1 MDRHFA
7 IQDLIDANVI
17 DQSAEIFAAPVSPVF
32 KLRAIRKL
40 IAKKMGFRIHMDLIP
55 LQASMVKGS
64 HGVIPKDE
72 NDWPILFG
80 KDFPGKG
87 KTLEA
92 TDIRDLL
99 LDLLSA

>member
-1 MDRHFA
+1 M
-7 IQDLIDANVI
+7 
-17 DQSAEIFAAPVSPVF
+17 P

-55 LQASMVKGS
+55 LQPSLVKGS

-80 KDFPGKG
+80 KDFPGNG

-92 TDIRDLL
+92 TDVRDLL